1 MAVTKDD
8 VLKELKGAARQGRI
22 SCALALS
29 TAFRCGVTPGDA
41 GTCLDELEIRIDS
54 CQLGLFGYGPGKQK
68 RIQMPET
75 ISREVAAWMVECADA
90 RGHITCKEIFAK
102 AKEDGLSRA
111 LLAGACE
118 KTGVKIR
125 ACQLGAFF

>member
-1 MAVTKDD
+1 MAVSKDE
-8 VLKELKGAARQGRI
+8 VIKELKGAARQGRI

-29 TAFRCGVTPGDA
+29 TAFRCGVTPGEA
-41 GTCLDELEIRIDS
+41 GTCLDEQGIRIES

-75 ISREVAAWMVECADA
+75 ISGEVADWMADRA
-90 RGHITCKEIFAK
+90 EAHGHITCSEIFAK

>member
-1 MAVTKDD
+1 MAVSKDQ
-8 VLKELKGAARQGRI
+8 VVKELKGAARQGRI

-29 TAFRCGVTPGDA
+29 TALRCGVTPGEA
-41 GTCLDELEIRIDS
+41 GSCLDELEIRIET
-54 CQLGLFGYGPGKQK
+54 CQLGLFGFGPGKQK
-68 RIQMPET
+68 RIQIPEV
-75 ISREVAAWMVECADA
+75 ISDEVAAWLDESAEA
-90 RGHITCKEIFAK
+90 KGHVTCREIFAK

-125 ACQLGAFF
+125 ACQLGAFV